1 MRQPSLFDPPA
12 KPPLENRPMNLDI
25 FRKRL
30 GRHLYSLK
38 NAVYAWSEERRETAE
53 SDFAKYL
60 QYLPAEE
67 QEEMMRVYKTEME
80 RLQALDA
87 A

>member
-1 MRQPSLFDPPA
+1 
-12 KPPLENRPMNLDI
+12 MNLDI
-25 FRKRL
+25 FRKVL

-38 NAVYAWSEERRETAE
+38 NAVYPWSDERRERAE

-67 QEEMMRVYKTEME
+67 QEEMRQVYRRETE
-80 RLQALDA
+80 RLRALDA

>member
-1 MRQPSLFDPPA
+1 
-12 KPPLENRPMNLDI
+12 MNLDI
-25 FRKRL
+25 FRKVL

-38 NAVYAWSEERRETAE
+38 NAQFAWSEERREEAE
-53 SDFAKYL
+53 RDFSEYL

-67 QEEMMRVYKTEME
+67 QEEMMQVYITHIE
-80 RLQALDA
+80 RMRILEA

>member
-12 KPPLENRPMNLDI
+12 NPVEKRPTNLDI
-25 FRKRL
+25 FRKIL

-38 NAVYAWSEERRETAE
+38 NAVYPWSEERRESAE

-60 QYLPAEE
+60 KYLPAEE
-67 QEEMMRVYKTEME
+67 QEEMMRVYNRETERM
-80 RLQALDA
+80 RALDA

>member
-1 MRQPSLFDPPA
+1 MRQPSLFDPPS
-12 KPPLENRPMNLDI
+12 KPVEKRPMNLDI
-25 FRKRL
+25 FRKIL
-30 GRHLYSLK
+30 GRHLYSLR
-38 NAVYAWSEERRETAE
+38 NAEFSWSEERRESAE

-67 QEEMMRVYKTEME
+67 QEEMMRVYNTETE
-80 RLQALDA
+80 RLRILDA

>member
-1 MRQPSLFDPPA
+1 MRQPSLFDPPP
-12 KPPLENRPMNLDI
+12 KPVEKRPMNLDI
-25 FRKRL
+25 FRKIL

-38 NAVYAWSEERRETAE
+38 NAVYPWSDDRRERAE
-53 SDFAKYL
+53 NDFAKYL

>member
-1 MRQPSLFDPPA
+1 MRQPSLFDPPP
-12 KPPLENRPMNLDI
+12 KPAEKRPMNLDI
-25 FRKRL
+25 FRKVL

-38 NAVYAWSEERRETAE
+38 NAVYPWSDDRRERAE
-53 SDFAKYL
+53 NDFAKYL

>member
-1 MRQPSLFDPPA
+1 MRQPSLFDPPP
-12 KPPLENRPMNLDI
+12 KPVEKRPMNLDI
-25 FRKRL
+25 FRKIL

-38 NAVYAWSEERRETAE
+38 NAVYPWSDDRRKRAE
-53 SDFAKYL
+53 NDFAKYL

>member
-1 MRQPSLFDPPA
+1 MRQPSLFDPPP
-12 KPPLENRPMNLDI
+12 KPVEKRPMNLDI
-25 FRKRL
+25 FRKIL

-38 NAVYAWSEERRETAE
+38 NAVYPWSDERRESAE
-53 SDFAKYL
+53 SDFSEYL

-67 QEEMMRVYKTEME
+67 QEEMMRVYKAQME
-80 RLQALDA
+80 RLQALNA

>member
-1 MRQPSLFDPPA
+1 MRQPSLFDPPP
-12 KPPLENRPMNLDI
+12 KPIEKRPMNLDI

-38 NAVYAWSEERRETAE
+38 NAVYPWSEDRREAAE
-53 SDFAKYL
+53 KDFSEYL

-67 QEEMMRVYKTEME
+67 QEEMMRVYKVEMD

>member
-1 MRQPSLFDPPA
+1 MRQPSLFDPPP
-12 KPPLENRPMNLDI
+12 KPVENRPMNLDI
-25 FRKRL
+25 FRKIL

-38 NAVYAWSEERRETAE
+38 YAEFAWSEERREAAE
-53 SDFAKYL
+53 SDFTKYL